1 MAFSFE
7 GIYVRHLRLY
17 EVISFLV
24 IKSGSNHTLL
34 VSLVK
39 GVGWMRIPAL
49 SKKKPS
55 EKRDRSSW
63 WRVVKVY
70 LAKGKYYR
78 LPPRR

>member
-1 MAFSFE
+1 
-7 GIYVRHLRLY
+7 
-17 EVISFLV
+17 
-24 IKSGSNHTLL
+24 
-34 VSLVK
+34 
-39 GVGWMRIPAL
+39 MRIPAL